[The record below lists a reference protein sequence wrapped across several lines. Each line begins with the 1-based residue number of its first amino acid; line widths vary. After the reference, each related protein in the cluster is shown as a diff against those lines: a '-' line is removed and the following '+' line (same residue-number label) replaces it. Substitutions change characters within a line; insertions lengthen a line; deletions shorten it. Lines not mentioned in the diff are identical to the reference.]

1 MKHVPQHDS
10 MFTRVLS
17 ESNVNA
23 GIAADGSKLW
33 KDQRT
38 QKLTH
43 VAFRGSFCFHAL
55 RLQRRMKYVVKES
68 VATLI
73 FCSEHEEFFMLQM
86 KHIMNNCATILQTTT
101 GSTRVLHRLRHSHV
115 SSKVGTSR
123 ALHHLTISLASH
135 LSLCLVLSSGVSLWF
150 SCLAL
155 STPIECE
162 PRLRN
167 EQRECVRKIPQAEL
181 YKKKPRLALLL
192 NITHHPV

>member
-1 MKHVPQHDS
+1 
-10 MFTRVLS
+10 
-17 ESNVNA
+17 
-23 GIAADGSKLW
+23 
-33 KDQRT
+33 
-38 QKLTH
+38 
-43 VAFRGSFCFHAL
+43 
-55 RLQRRMKYVVKES
+55 
-68 VATLI
+68 
-73 FCSEHEEFFMLQM
+73 
-86 KHIMNNCATILQTTT
+86 MNNCATILQTTT

-150 SCLAL
+150 SSLAL

-181 YKKKPRLALLL
+181 YKKKPRLPLLL
-192 NITHHPV
+192 NTTLTLFECSCHEDAFLVRRRSNQRIRLCSYHRPFDRSSQSLMLCNCVQLTLLCFRQVRHEVLRNSRVCVPPIHSSLA